1 METVEVAIV
10 GGGPAGISAALFLAH
25 AAPEL
30 TDRIVVLEKEHYPR
44 DKYCAG
50 GVGARA
56 DKLLGS
62 IGVQVDVPSVVV
74 NGVVFRAAG
83 GQRVVRD
90 MADGPI
96 GRVVRRIE
104 FDHALAK
111 AAIGR
116 GIRVLEG
123 ARVSRVGFSSS
134 AAEIES
140 ARGSFRARV
149 LLAADGVQSIVRRE
163 LGLGAARYQAQALE
177 LDTEPVAADLDRDL
191 LSFDVSE
198 RKLSGYYWDFPT
210 IVDGKELVCRGVY
223 LLRKNRGEEPIEI
236 QRVLEAQLAA
246 RGLDIARYKKKRY
259 AERAFDLHAPLAR
272 PRVLLIGEA
281 AGIDPV
287 TGEGIAQAIQY
298 GAVAGRYVAKKLPG
312 GDFEFADWRREVMG
326 SMIGRD
332 LVVRTLGVGAFYGS
346 YRPHI
351 ERFLLRS
358 PDFIRV
364 GIQHFAGKR
373 WSRAALLRAGWSTA
387 WHVGRWLA
395 GRPADA
401 PHARIESRASLE
413 VVAHRR
419 PASSQT
425 EESDV
430 ATTASGAS
438 PR

>member
-123 ARVSRVGFSSS
+123 ARVSRVGF
-134 AAEIES
+134 
-140 ARGSFRARV
+140 
-149 LLAADGVQSIVRRE
+149 
-163 LGLGAARYQAQALE
+163 
-177 LDTEPVAADLDRDL
+177 
-191 LSFDVSE
+191 
-198 RKLSGYYWDFPT
+198 
-210 IVDGKELVCRGVY
+210 
-223 LLRKNRGEEPIEI
+223 
-236 QRVLEAQLAA
+236 
-246 RGLDIARYKKKRY
+246 
-259 AERAFDLHAPLAR
+259 
-272 PRVLLIGEA
+272 
-281 AGIDPV
+281 
-287 TGEGIAQAIQY
+287 
-298 GAVAGRYVAKKLPG
+298 
-312 GDFEFADWRREVMG
+312 
-326 SMIGRD
+326 
-332 LVVRTLGVGAFYGS
+332 
-346 YRPHI
+346 
-351 ERFLLRS
+351 
-358 PDFIRV
+358 
-364 GIQHFAGKR
+364 
-373 WSRAALLRAGWSTA
+373 
-387 WHVGRWLA
+387 
-395 GRPADA
+395 
-401 PHARIESRASLE
+401 
-413 VVAHRR
+413 
-419 PASSQT
+419 
-425 EESDV
+425 
-430 ATTASGAS
+430 
-438 PR
+438 